1 MTLMNRT
8 QQEAVVGRKETPRD
22 LSILIVS
29 YNTREL
35 TLACIESVL
44 AETKDAPFSYEILIL
59 DNDSNDGS
67 ADAIAREFGGNSRVR
82 LVRLDHNIGFAD
94 GNNRIAKV
102 ATGKRLLLLNPD
114 TKILDRGIVRLMECA
129 QEYPGAI
136 LGGRTYFGD
145 GTLNATSCHGWP
157 TLWSVTCMGLGLS
170 TLFRN
175 NRILDPESLGPWK
188 RDTVREVPVVTGC
201 FLLIRWD
208 HWLAL
213 GGFDTTFFMYGE
225 ETDLCRR
232 AARKGIPRLICPD
245 AKLIHYGGASEKVRS
260 DRMVKLFNAKVRFF
274 RKHWS
279 RPASAYG
286 IAMLKLW
293 AWSRM
298 AGHWGMRQV
307 GRSTA
312 GYDAWRDIWR
322 RRREFAAEHC

>member
-1 MTLMNRT
+1 MMMEPEV
-8 QQEAVVGRKETPRD
+8 EADVVSKQSPRD

-35 TLACIESVL
+35 TLECIESVI
-44 AETKDAPFSYEILIL
+44 AETKDAPFSYEILVL

-67 ADAIAREFGGNSRVR
+67 ADAIQREFGDEPLVK

-94 GNNRIAKV
+94 GNNRIAKN

-114 TKILDRGIVRLMECA
+114 TKILDRGIVKLMECA
-129 QEYPGAI
+129 DRHPDAI

-145 GTLNATSCHGWP
+145 GSFNPTSCHGWP

-170 TLFRN
+170 TMFRN
-175 NRILDPESLGPWK
+175 NRVLDPESLGPWK

-208 HWLAL
+208 QWLSL

-232 AARKGIPRLICPD
+232 AARRGIPRMICPD

-279 RPASAYG
+279 KPACMYG
-286 IAMLKLW
+286 VAMLKLW

-298 AGHWGMRQV
+298 AGHWGIRQL
-307 GRSTA
+307 GKQTA